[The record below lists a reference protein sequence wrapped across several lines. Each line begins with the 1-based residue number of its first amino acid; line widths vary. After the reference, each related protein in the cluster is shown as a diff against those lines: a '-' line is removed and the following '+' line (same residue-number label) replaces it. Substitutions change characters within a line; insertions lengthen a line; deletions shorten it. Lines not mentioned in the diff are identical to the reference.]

1 MGGQASREQGKRPE
15 ATLPSEPVLL
25 SELVVEGAE
34 EFVRGLLEA
43 EVALP
48 DGSAYGRV
56 KELYYGRDL
65 TVTAA
70 AVERQDGLLVKVPAD
85 RLVLLPAE
93 RRLILLRPRQ
103 AVLSEAAQLA
113 LRAAERLVEALS
125 VRDRARLQLL
135 LEGARRD
142 LELALKALEGREV
155 GLP

>member
-1 MGGQASREQGKRPE
+1 MSGQASQEASQRP
-15 ATLPSEPVLL
+15 ASEPVLL

-65 TVTAA
+65 TLTAA

-85 RLVLLPAE
+85 RLMLLPAE
-93 RRLILLRPRQ
+93 RRLVLLKPRQ
-103 AVLSEAAQLA
+103 VLLGEAARLA
-113 LRAAERLVEALS
+113 LKAAEQLVEALS

-142 LELALKALEGREV
+142 LELALKALEEV

>member
-1 MGGQASREQGKRPE
+1 MGGQASREQEGR
-15 ATLPSEPVLL
+15 EPLEVTLL

-34 EFVRGLLEA
+34 GLLRGLLEA

-48 DGSAYGRV
+48 DGSVYGRV

-70 AVERQDGLLVKVPAD
+70 TVERRDGLLVKVPAE

-93 RRLILLRPRQ
+93 RRLVLLKPRQ
-103 AVLSEAAQLA
+103 LFISEAARLA

-125 VRDRARLQLL
+125 VKNPARRQLL
-135 LEGARRD
+135 VDSAKRD
-142 LELALKALEGREV
+142 LEAALETLERREV
-155 GLP
+155 ELP